1 MPTTPYIPETI
12 TVHLGAP
19 DSDAQN
25 VTVSFPD
32 YIKNV
37 ASSEIY
43 PTWPENALR
52 ANIYAQI
59 SLALNRVYTEWYRSR
74 GYDFEITSSTQ
85 YDQKFIP
92 NRDIFENIS
101 QIVDEIFNQ
110 YVTRGDAIEPLYT
123 AYCDGD
129 KVTCEGLSQWGTV
142 TLANEGRTPFEI
154 LQYYYGN
161 DIRLNTADV
170 RPIEDSYP
178 GTPLRLGSSGNDV
191 RRLQIKL
198 NRISRNYPAIPK
210 IEPVD
215 GAFAVETEDAVRTFQ
230 SIFNLTQDGIVG
242 EATWYRINYIY
253 NSVKKLSELGSEG
266 LSLEDIAAQFPNVLR
281 PGESGVDVRKAQYF
295 LRVIGTFY
303 DAVPEITVDGVYG
316 PATENAVR
324 AFQRAFGLAQDG
336 IIGEQT
342 WQDIYRA
349 YIGIVQST
357 TFEGGVR
364 LYPGIPLR
372 QGATGEDVSTLQT
385 YLSRIADTYT
395 NIPKIPVTGN
405 FGQQTN
411 NAVIAF
417 QQTFGLIP
425 DGSVNALTWDAIA
438 SLYSDL
444 TIGSERRPGQYPG
457 YTLQEA

>member
-1 MPTTPYIPETI
+1 LAYLPYIPETI

-19 DSDAQN
+19 NSDAQN
-25 VTVSFPD
+25 VTLSFPD

-74 GYDFEITSSTQ
+74 GYDFDITSSTQ

-92 NRDIFENIS
+92 NREIFENIS
-101 QIVDEIFNQ
+101 RIVDEIFNQ
-110 YVTRGDAIEPLYT
+110 YITRGESIAPLFT
-123 AYCDGD
+123 SYCDGS

-161 DIRLNTADV
+161 DIRLNSADV
-170 RPIEDSYP
+170 RPIDESYP
-178 GTPLRLGSSGNDV
+178 GVPLRLGSAGNDV

-210 IEPVD
+210 IDPVD
-215 GAFAVETEDAVRTFQ
+215 GVFAVETENAVRTFQ
-230 SIFNLTQDGIVG
+230 SVFNLAQDGIVG
-242 EATWYRINYIY
+242 KATWYRINYIY

-266 LSLEDIAAQFPNVLR
+266 LLIEDTAAQFPNVLR
-281 PGESGVDVRKAQYF
+281 PGDSGENVRLLQYF
-295 LRVIGTFY
+295 LKVIGTFY
-303 DAVPEITVDGVYG
+303 DAVPEIKVDGIYG
-316 PATENAVR
+316 ELTANAVR
-324 AFQRAFGLAQDG
+324 AFQRAFGLAEDG
-336 IIGEQT
+336 IVGEQT

-349 YIGIVQST
+349 YLGIEQT
-357 TFEGGVR
+357 TVFEGGVK
-364 LYPGIPLR
+364 LYPGVPLR
-372 QGATGEDVSTLQT
+372 IGSKGEDVSTLQT
-385 YLSRIADTYT
+385 YLSRISDTYT

-405 FGQQTN
+405 FGQQTY
-411 NAVIAF
+411 NAVVAF
-417 QQTFGLIP
+417 QQTFGLTP
-425 DGSVNALTWDAIA
+425 DGSVDALTWDAIA

-444 TIGSERRPGQYPG
+444 TVGNERRFGQYPG
-457 YTLQEA
+457 STLQEV